1 MNAVPL
7 QLLDTFLL
15 DYHIGHVL
23 VLTFVLV
30 MLGSLPLRSR
40 KILSLNAILFGIIF
54 VAVPFSMTDDIL
66 YRAFGFVLIV
76 VAPILYTTAE

>member
-1 MNAVPL
+1 MNALPL

-23 VLTFVLV
+23 ALTFVLV
-30 MLGSLPLRSR
+30 MLGSPLRSR
-40 KILSLNAILFGIIF
+40 KILALNAILFGVIF
-54 VAVPFSMTDDIL
+54 IAVPFSMTENIM
-66 YRAFGFVLIV
+66 YRLVGFALVI